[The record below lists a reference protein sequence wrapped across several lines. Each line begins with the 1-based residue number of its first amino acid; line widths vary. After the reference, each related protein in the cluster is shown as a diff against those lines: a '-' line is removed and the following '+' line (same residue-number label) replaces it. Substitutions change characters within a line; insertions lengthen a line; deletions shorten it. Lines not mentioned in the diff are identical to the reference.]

1 MKTLIIGQ
9 GLAGTI
15 LAFKLLQK
23 GYSITVIDD
32 NNPQKASLKA
42 GGMVN
47 PIVFRRMTKSWL
59 IDDLYPEFLQT
70 THELEKL
77 LGQKLFYPKP
87 IQRIL
92 GAGEE
97 LFWTRKYTEN
107 GLGKYITPR
116 ISHNPISPYI
126 ETPSGYGTVHKG
138 GWYDIQ
144 TLITCF
150 RQYLETNGLLIQE
163 NIDISKDLKT
173 DDNEVRF
180 NNQTYQKVIL
190 CQGSF
195 NNNQQPF
202 NRVKYRHTK
211 GEILTLNSQVY
222 NHKKIITKNLFI
234 LPIHNQKYKVG
245 STYAWEY
252 TDTNITPQAR
262 NEIIQKL
269 EKISHFPYSII
280 HQEAGIR
287 PTTHDRRQVIG
298 FLKNQPTIGIL
309 NGLGSKGLLLAPWTA
324 NQLIQKMEHNNFQ
337 IHPEVD
343 VERYYKGD

>member
-23 GYSITVIDD
+23 GYAITVIDD
-32 NNPQKASLKA
+32 NNQQKASLKA

-59 IDDLYPEFLQT
+59 IDDLYPEFLRT
-70 THELEKL
+70 THELEDF
-77 LGQKLFYPKP
+77 LGQEFFYPTP

-92 GAGEE
+92 GPGED
-97 LFWTRKYTEN
+97 LFWSRKYKEN
-107 GLGKYITPR
+107 GLEKYIDPR
-116 ISHNPISPYI
+116 ISYAPISPYI
-126 ETPSGYGTVHKG
+126 KTPNGYGTVHKG

-150 RQYLETNGLLIQE
+150 RQYLETNGLLIHE

-195 NNNQQPF
+195 NNDQQPF

-222 NHKKIITKNLFI
+222 NHKEIITKNLFI

-252 TDTNITPQAR
+252 TDTNITNEAK
-262 NEIIQKL
+262 NEIIKKL
-269 EKISHFPYSII
+269 EKISNFPFSII

-287 PTTHDRRQVIG
+287 PTTHDRRPVIG
-298 FLKNQPTIGIL
+298 FLKNQPNIGIL
-309 NGLGSKGLLLAPWTA
+309 NGLGSKGLLLAPWSA
-324 NQLIQKMEHNNFQ
+324 NQLIQKIENNNFQ

-343 VERYYKGD
+343 VERYYKEK